1 MQNTVYTKP
10 FKSLNLEVLKFQ
22 NIMIKIVDLN
32 NPYRQDR
39 DFYRNSINSILLEA
53 EECLRKA
60 TTIYIVSQLHISFC
74 II

>member
-53 EECLRKA
+53 EEC
-60 TTIYIVSQLHISFC
+60 
-74 II
+74 